1 MVFGL
6 NDQLV
11 APEAARVYKEKI
23 PNSNHS
29 IVYDAGH
36 AIAAERPE
44 ALINAVADYVEHRET
59 FIVGRQ
65 TGVINP

>member
-6 NDQLV
+6 NDNMV
-11 APEAARVYKEKI
+11 APEAASIYREKI
-23 PNSNHS
+23 PNSNVS

-36 AIAAERPE
+36 VILAERPE
-44 ALINAVADYVEHRET
+44 ALINAVSDYVERREA
-59 FIVGRQ
+59 FIVGSQ